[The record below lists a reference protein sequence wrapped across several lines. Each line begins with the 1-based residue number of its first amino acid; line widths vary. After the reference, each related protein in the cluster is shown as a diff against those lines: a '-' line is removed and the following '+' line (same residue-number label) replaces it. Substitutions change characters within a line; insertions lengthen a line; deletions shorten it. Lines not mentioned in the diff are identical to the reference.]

1 MALLVPPPLET
12 PRLVVRPIADADL
25 AGLMAINGD
34 ERVTEHLPYPA
45 WKSAE
50 DARAWFERMQGLQ
63 ATGTAIQFVIVD
75 KASNRPVG
83 TCLIFRHDAGSE
95 RAEIGYVLGHAHWGK
110 GLMQEALCALLD
122 AAFGPLK
129 LRRIEAEVNPR
140 NKASCRVVAR
150 LGFTKEGLLRQR
162 WGSGE
167 KAYDVEAWGLLAD
180 EWREHRAAK
189 PDPHAVD
196 SEPKLA
202 TIFGEVNANSIRK
215 EVDRIPSVYRA
226 MIEASPFVILAT
238 SSAKGIDIS
247 PRGDPVGFVVVEGER
262 TLLIPERRGN
272 NRVDTLRNLIADSR
286 IGLLFLI
293 PGVGETLRVAGR
305 ASFTTDPALLER
317 FRVEGRPPKGVLH
330 VKVEKA
336 YFQCARALQRSKL
349 WEAVVERNPAVPTAG
364 AILAALTD
372 PGFDAEKYDR
382 ELPAR
387 QRDSLY

>member
-1 MALLVPPPLET
+1 MPLAAPPPLET
-12 PRLVVRPIADADL
+12 PRVVVRPIVEADL
-25 AGLMAINGD
+25 AGLMAVNGD
-34 ERVTEHLPYPA
+34 ERVTQYLPYPA
-45 WKSAE
+45 WKSAD

-75 KASNRPVG
+75 RASGRPAG
-83 TCLIFRHDAGSE
+83 TCLVFRHDAGSE
-95 RAEIGYVLGHAHWGK
+95 RAEIGYVLGRAHWRK
-110 GLMQEALCALLD
+110 GLMQEALTALID
-122 AAFGPLK
+122 AAFGPMK
-129 LRRIEAEVNPR
+129 LRRLEAEVNPA
-140 NKASCRVVAR
+140 NQASCRVLAR

-162 WGSGE
+162 WGSG
-167 KAYDVEAWGLLAD
+167 ADAHDVEAWGLLAH
-180 EWREHRAAK
+180 EWRNRHRT
-189 PDPHAVD
+189 PRDPHAVD
-196 SEPKLA
+196 SETKLTA
-202 TIFGEVNANSIRK
+202 IFGQANPNSIRK
-215 EVDRIPSVYRA
+215 EVDHIPSVYRA

-238 SSAKGIDIS
+238 SNAKGIDIS
-247 PRGDPVGFVVVEGER
+247 PRGDPVGFVVVEGEH

-372 PGFDAEKYDR
+372 PDFDADAYDR

-387 QRDSLY
+387 QRDTLY